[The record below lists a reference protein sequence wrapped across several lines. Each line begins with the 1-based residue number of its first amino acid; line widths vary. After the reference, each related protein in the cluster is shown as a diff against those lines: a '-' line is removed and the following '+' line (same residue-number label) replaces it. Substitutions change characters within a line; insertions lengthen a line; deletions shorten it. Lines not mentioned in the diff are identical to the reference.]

1 MDRMKS
7 KSKKKVSAGRDED
20 RLFSLFT
27 RHPEKTE
34 FSVDEVPSK
43 TELNKL
49 PSPFVSELDLDSD
62 LMIPLVCKKDAFKE
76 TENPVHLIE
85 AFLLAHEAGMYP
97 PMWVLNKIAEV
108 FREYH
113 ASNGNK
119 DLDKLFGF
127 KRGVG
132 QSKAFQNIFEEYR
145 DQCLTR
151 DVFKLNV
158 LFGISIEDAAH
169 MTASRLAEMPSW
181 NTTVLD
187 IKEISGETLKD
198 KYLKKWKKVWDNKW
212 TKKHVTE
219 MSKEEKI
226 AFLKLFPKHS
236 IPPKYWIHLD

>member
-1 MDRMKS
+1 MIK
-7 KSKKKVSAGRDED
+7 KSKKNIPARKSED
-20 RLFSLFT
+20 RLFKLFT

-34 FSVDEVPSK
+34 FSVDEVPSRA
-43 TELNKL
+43 ELNKL
-49 PSPFVSELDLDSD
+49 PSPFVSELDLDSE
-62 LMIPLVCKKDAFKE
+62 LMIPLVCKEGAFKE
-76 TENPVHLIE
+76 TENPVYLIE

-97 PMWVLNKIAEV
+97 PMWVLNRIAEV

-119 DLDKLFGF
+119 DLNKLFGF

-132 QSKAFQNIFEEYR
+132 QSNAFQNIFEEYR

-158 LFGISIEDAAH
+158 LFGISIEDAAY
-169 MTASRLAEMPSW
+169 MAASRLAETPGW
-181 NTTVLD
+181 NMTEAEV
-187 IKEISGETLKD
+187 KEISGETLKD

-226 AFLKLFPKHS
+226 AFLKLFPSHS
-236 IPPKYWIHLD
+236 IPPKYRIFLD